1 MAVDYTEPHRTT
13 PARALLQRLMIRCP
27 VTGLATDTGLDL
39 TEVPVAGGGA
49 QLLVDCQEC
58 GQDHPW
64 RIDDALLPR

>member
-1 MAVDYTEPHRTT
+1 
-13 PARALLQRLMIRCP
+13 MIRCP

-39 TEVPVAGGGA
+39 TEVPVAGGSA